1 MSREDRSTEDEAL
14 YRQARR
20 RYALKRGL
28 ATHTFIF
35 VVVNA
40 GLIALNLLTAP
51 HALWFVFP
59 LFGWSI
65 GLLAHALSVWHVLAG
80 GRERGIDAE
89 FRRLKA
95 QRDGA

>member
-1 MSREDRSTEDEAL
+1 MSREDRSPEDAAL

-28 ATHTFIF
+28 LTHAFVY

-40 GLIALNLLTAP
+40 ALIALNLLTSP
-51 HALWFVFP
+51 DRWWFVFP
-59 LFGWSI
+59 LFGWGI
-65 GLLAHALSVWHVLAG
+65 GLLAHALSVWHILAG
-80 GRERGIDAE
+80 GRERSIDAE

-95 QRDGA
+95 QRDGG

>member
-28 ATHTFIF
+28 ATHAFIF
-35 VVVNA
+35 VVINA

-51 HALWFVFP
+51 QVLWFVFP
-59 LFGWSI
+59 LFGWGT
-65 GLLAHALSVWHVLAG
+65 GLLAHALSVWHIFAG

-95 QRDGA
+95 LRDGA